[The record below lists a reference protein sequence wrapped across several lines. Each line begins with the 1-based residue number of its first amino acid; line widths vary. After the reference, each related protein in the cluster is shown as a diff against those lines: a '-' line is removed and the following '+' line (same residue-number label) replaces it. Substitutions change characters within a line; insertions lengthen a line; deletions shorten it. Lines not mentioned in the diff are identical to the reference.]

1 MYRSQDTGIISLMS
15 RKHTLTKGKTAFLD
29 YYSRLFPT
37 FDIDKYLSASNPP
50 VLLVSPIHEAEV
62 EKQFRQN
69 KLTWQPLGWFPHTI
83 SWPTEIQI
91 GTPLPGF
98 KQGWLYSL
106 NPSSLLP
113 ILALNPQPQDSI
125 LDACAAPGGK
135 TLAMLSVSNP
145 TIIAADASLPRF
157 KRLRSTLKLF
167 GYSEVATIHSSVQA
181 LPYKLTG
188 QFDKILLDA
197 PCSSEKH
204 VYNSKRFLKIWSE
217 NRIATLSHL
226 QSLLIDTLI
235 PLLKPSGLLVYS
247 TCALNP
253 TENEDVITQTLSK
266 HPNLSL
272 KSMSYSIPPADPMFV
287 ATLSRQN

>member
-1 MYRSQDTGIISLMS
+1 MP
-15 RKHTLTKGKTAFLD
+15 KHTLTRGKSAFLD
-29 YYSRLFPT
+29 YYSRLFPSL
-37 FDIDKYLSASNPP
+37 DIDKYLSASNLP
-50 VLLVSPIHEAEV
+50 VLLVSPFHEAEI

-69 KLTWQPLGWFPHTI
+69 KLSWQPLGWFPHTI
-83 SWPTEIQI
+83 SWPPEVQI

-98 KQGWLYSL
+98 KEGWLYSL

-113 ILALNPQPQDSI
+113 ILFLNPQSQDSI

-135 TLAMLSVSNP
+135 TLATKILGNPAIVS
-145 TIIAADASLPRF
+145 ADASLPRF
-157 KRLRSTLKLF
+157 KRLRTTLKLF
-167 GYSEVATIHSSVQA
+167 GFPEIATIHSSVQA

-204 VYNSKRFLKIWSE
+204 VYNSKRFLRLWSE

-226 QSLLIDTLI
+226 QQLLINTLL
-235 PLLKPSGLLVYS
+235 PLLKPGGVLVYC

-266 HPNLSL
+266 HPNLTL
-272 KSMSYSIPPADPMFV
+272 KSMFYSVPPADPMFV
-287 ATLSRQN
+287 ASLKKT